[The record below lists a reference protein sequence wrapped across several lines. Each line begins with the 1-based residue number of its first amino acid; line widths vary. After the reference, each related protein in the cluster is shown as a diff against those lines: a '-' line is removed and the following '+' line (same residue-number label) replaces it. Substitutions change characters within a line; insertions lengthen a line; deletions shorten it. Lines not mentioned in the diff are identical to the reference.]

1 MPAMTPEESPV
12 KLGCFAFVVLE
23 SIVALDEALDKVLEE
38 RCLKVRQPMKLCW
51 LMLLSDR

>member
-1 MPAMTPEESPV
+1 MTPEESPV